1 MNELEKM
8 LDDVG
13 RLSEGCV
20 IFSAAKNAEGKLEN
34 SIQIKIPKEAKSLKG
49 FLDGNFTVLAT
60 LNKFL
65 LEQEILDFEEL
76 KELYSVSL
84 MTAGYAI
91 QEGIDVRDVIAKS
104 EGGRK

>member
-34 SIQIKIPKEAKSLKG
+34 SIQIKIPKEAKSLK
-49 FLDGNFTVLAT
+49 
-60 LNKFL
+60 
-65 LEQEILDFEEL
+65 
-76 KELYSVSL
+76 
-84 MTAGYAI
+84 
-91 QEGIDVRDVIAKS
+91 
-104 EGGRK
+104 